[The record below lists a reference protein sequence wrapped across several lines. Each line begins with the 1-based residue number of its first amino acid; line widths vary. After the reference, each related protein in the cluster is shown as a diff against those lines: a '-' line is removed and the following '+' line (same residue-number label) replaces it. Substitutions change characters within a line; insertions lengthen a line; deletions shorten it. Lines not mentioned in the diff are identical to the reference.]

1 MARFHFSGVGGA
13 GMGNVA
19 CLLVDAGHDVK
30 GSDGK
35 LFPPMS
41 EQLERSAVTC
51 FSSYGESRLE
61 QGFTPEI
68 QVVAN
73 VLSSTHEEVLAGKAL
88 GLRQMSFPEVLE
100 EYVLPNRKPY
110 VVAGTHGKTTTSAIL
125 SHLLKGCGAGCFVGG
140 VMKDGS
146 AGCRLGREG
155 APFVLEGDEYD
166 TAFFDKHSKF
176 LHYAPQVLV
185 LTHLEWD
192 HVDIFP
198 TFEHMLSE
206 FKALLS
212 LMPKDGKVVYC
223 GDHPVLCDLVEG
235 VSCSTISYGFNA
247 SNDVQIQGARVEG
260 EWNKL
265 MLSFQG
271 DEICIE
277 TKFIGKIYHLNLVGA
292 WCAAHFG
299 EGIAHGELQHV
310 LGSFAGARRRL
321 EVLSGA
327 DPVLISDFAHHPTS
341 VAETLSLVREN
352 WPLGKLIAVFDPR
365 NASSRRRTFELQ
377 LGEALALADEVHLA
391 PPPLDS
397 KLSEGEKLDVVA
409 LSSSIGAHAFGYED
423 GDEFVRSVV
432 RAAQP
437 GAVVLVMSCGAC
449 YGLLQ
454 CLWKHVS
461 PS

>member
-1 MARFHFSGVGGA
+1 
-13 GMGNVA
+13 MGNVA

-41 EQLERSAVTC
+41 DQLEKSAVKC
-51 FSSYGESRLE
+51 FPSYGESRLE
-61 QGFTPEI
+61 EEFVPEI
-68 QVVAN
+68 QVIAN
-73 VLSSTHEEVLAGKAL
+73 VLSSTHEEVVAGKTL

-100 EYVLPNRKPY
+100 HYILPKRRSY
-110 VVAGTHGKTTTSAIL
+110 VVAGTHGKTTTSSIL
-125 SHLLKGCGAGCFVGG
+125 SHLLKDRGAGCFVGG

-146 AGCRLGREG
+146 AGCRLGVEG

-206 FKALLS
+206 FRALLA
-212 LMPKDGKVVYC
+212 LMPTDGIIVYC

-235 VSCSTISYGFNA
+235 ASCSTISYGFGDG
-247 SNDVQIQGARVEG
+247 NDVQIQKVENLG
-260 EWNKL
+260 QSNKL
-265 MLSFQG
+265 MLNFKGEEFSV
-271 DEICIE
+271 E
-277 TKFIGKIYHLNLVGA
+277 TKFIGKIYHLNCVAA

-299 EGIAHGELQHV
+299 EGMDHGELQRA
-310 LGSFAGARRRL
+310 LGAFSGARRRL
-321 EVLSGA
+321 EVLSDG
-327 DPVLISDFAHHPTS
+327 DPVVISDFAHHPTS
-341 VAETLSLVREN
+341 VAETLSLVREH
-352 WPLGKLIAVFDPR
+352 WPMGKLIAVFDPR
-365 NASSRRRTFELQ
+365 NASSRRKTFELQ
-377 LGEALALADEVHLA
+377 LVNALALADEVHLA
-391 PPPLDS
+391 PPPSDP
-397 KLSEGEKLDVVA
+397 KLAENEKLDVVA
-409 LSSSIGAHAFGYED
+409 LSASIGGHAFGYED
-423 GDEFVRSVV
+423 GEEFVRSVV
-432 RAAQP
+432 RSTQP

-461 PS
+461 PT